1 MVPLLRRGAVR
12 KADQGALLL
21 PLLGHPLKMSR
32 ERLIRRNRCERI
44 ELAGQCHFIVFP
56 MNAAMA

>member
-1 MVPLLRRGAVR
+1 MLRCGAVQ
-12 KADQGALLL
+12 KAGQGASLL

-32 ERLIRRNRCERI
+32 ERLVPLKCCKRV